1 MGVERLAEALV
12 QNQNRPEESSDL
24 LYGLVVSSAPLK
36 IKVDNRFVVGGN
48 QLVLTTPVRELTVP
62 CTCTGGGTVKVFENL
77 KNGEKVLLI
86 RVKRGQQYIVL
97 DRVRG

>member
-48 QLVLTTPVRELTVP
+48 QLVLTTSVRELTVP
-62 CTCTGGGTVKVFENL
+62 CTCTGRGTVKVFENL